1 MIEDM
6 KKVFLAAALA
16 LSLCGTA
23 GADEGMWMLPLL
35 QKMNA
40 RQMSSLGCK
49 ISPSQIYNTGNPSIT
64 DAIVLFGRGCTGE
77 IVSAEG
83 LLLTNHHCG
92 YSSIQKL
99 STPEH
104 NYLEDGFWAMSRAD
118 EIPVPG
124 LTVTFLENMTDVTDI
139 VNKVGAKAYKK
150 ARRANPT
157 RAAEAAM
164 TEYKKGLVEKAVAE
178 NPGCDASVVEFYSGN
193 TLYLIVTKTYRDI
206 RFVGAPPASI
216 GKFGGETDNWM
227 WPRHTCDFSMFR
239 VYAGVGN
246 APADYSPT
254 NVPYTPKQFLKI
266 SMKGYKEGGYG
277 MVIGYPARTQRYQT
291 AVQLQSMLE
300 NNDIRI
306 EARTMRLDA
315 MREAM
320 EADPVTKLQ
329 YASKFAG
336 IANGWKKWK
345 GMKQSFAKLDIIGRE
360 KQKEMDFVAWEQSD
374 KKTKEKYDG
383 ALERINTTTGIMKND
398 RKAVTLLAETLLGI
412 ELVSLS
418 NTAVNDISVFDD
430 YDAFLDRKI
439 ASSLLNYYVD
449 NVGVRDAV
457 EVPGWVFSKESIEA
471 YLDMLFTE
479 SVFTSRAKYEAAVAA
494 GVDLS
499 KDPASVLRLASVAK
513 LRNLMNNIEAFTKDM
528 SGAEKAYTAGLL
540 EWRKKQP
547 SYPDANSTMR
557 LTYGTIKGYSPRD
570 AVIYRYYSTIQGVL
584 EKEDPSSSEFRGPD
598 RLRVMA
604 QTKNFDAYANAEGEL
619 PACFLLNCDITG
631 GNSGSP
637 VLDGSGNMIGLA
649 FDGNWEAMS
658 SDVMFEPDLQRCIC
672 VDIRYVLAIIDK
684 YGGASHLLKEMV
696 FVSK

>member
-1 MIEDM
+1 M
-6 KKVFLAAALA
+6 KRICVALA
-16 LSLCGTA
+16 LLLSIPGLVR
-23 GADEGMWMLPLL
+23 ADEGMWMLPLL
-35 QKMNA
+35 QKMNS
-40 RQMSSLGCK
+40 RQMSSLGCR
-49 ISPSQIYNTGNPSIT
+49 ISPNQIYNTGSPSLT
-64 DAIVLFGRGCTGE
+64 DAIVHFGGGCTGE

-104 NYLEDGFWAMSRAD
+104 NYLEEGFWAMSRTD

-124 LTVTFLENMTDVTDI
+124 LTVTFLESMTDVTDL

-164 TEYKKGLVEKAVAE
+164 EEYRKELVAKAKAD
-178 NPGCDASVVEFYSGN
+178 NAGCDASVVDFYSGN
-193 TLYLIVTKTYRDI
+193 TLYLIVTKTYKDV

-239 VYAGVGN
+239 VYAGSGN
-246 APADYSPT
+246 QPADYSPA
-254 NVPYTPKQFLKI
+254 NVPYVPKQFLKI
-266 SMKGYKEGGYG
+266 SMKGYKEGSYG
-277 MVIGYPARTQRYQT
+277 MVIGYPGRTQRYQT
-291 AVQLQSMLE
+291 AVQLQTMME

-306 EARTMRLDA
+306 EARTLRLDL

-320 EADPVTKLQ
+320 HADPVVNLQ

-336 IANGWKKWK
+336 ISNGWKKWR
-345 GMKQSFAKLDIIGRE
+345 GMKQSFARLNIIERE
-360 KQKEMDFVAWEQSD
+360 KQKENEFLEWERSN

-383 ALERINTTTGIMKND
+383 ALEKINMSTGIFNPD
-398 RKAVTLLAETLLGI
+398 RMAMTLLYETLLSI
-412 ELVSLS
+412 ELPGLS
-418 NTAVNDISVFDD
+418 AQAPKDKGVFASYDIS
-430 YDAFLDRKI
+430 LDRKI
-439 ASSLLNYYVD
+439 ASELMRYYFD
-449 NVGVRDAV
+449 NVRPSDVI
-457 EVPGWVFSKESIEA
+457 ELPGWKLSADNCEE
-471 YLDMLFTE
+471 YLDMLFGE
-479 SVFTSRAKYEAAVAA
+479 SVFTSLERYETAVAGGFDFSRDPAQVLYTACVAKY
-494 GVDLS
+494 
-499 KDPASVLRLASVAK
+499 K
-513 LRNLMNNIEAFTKDM
+513 NLMNNVNAFVKDM
-528 SGAEKAYTAGLL
+528 ASAQKAYLAGLQ
-540 EWRKKQP
+540 EWRKKMP

-570 AVIYRYYSTIQGVL
+570 AVIYKYYSTIQGVL
-584 EKEDPSSSEFRGPD
+584 EKEDPDSYEFRVPD

-604 QTKNFDAYANAEGEL
+604 ETKNYDAYANQNGEL

-637 VLDGSGNMIGLA
+637 VLDANGNMIGLA

-658 SDVMFEPDLQRCIC
+658 SDVMFEPELQRCIC
-672 VDIRYVLAIIDK
+672 VDIRYVLAIIDR
-684 YGGASHLLKEMV
+684 YGGASHLIKEMEV
-696 FVSK
+696 VAK